1 MVGKKHS
8 SKNLKD
14 FTDLDFFFCFYFF
27 HFLCQMPVYLVVYAK
42 RMLCSEQPTALL
54 ARRHLNTML
63 LTNFENFNSISNI
76 FRETH
81 GFLVL
86 TDTAIICIYIR
97 TVFVTGDWRPP
108 AHLKV
113 TKCDLVQILKTFWN
127 PSLRIFTAGKASL
140 VDIVLM
146 YIILNDIN

>member
-1 MVGKKHS
+1 MS
-8 SKNLKD
+8 
-14 FTDLDFFFCFYFF
+14 
-27 HFLCQMPVYLVVYAK
+27 VYLVSYTK
-42 RMLCSEQPTALL
+42 RMLHSEQQIVVL
-54 ARRHLNTML
+54 ARTHLNTMI

-86 TDTAIICIYIR
+86 TDTGIICIYIK

>member
-1 MVGKKHS
+1 MS
-8 SKNLKD
+8 
-14 FTDLDFFFCFYFF
+14 
-27 HFLCQMPVYLVVYAK
+27 VYLVSYTK
-42 RMLCSEQPTALL
+42 RMLHSEQQIVVL
-54 ARRHLNTML
+54 ARTHLNTMI

-127 PSLRIFTAGKASL
+127 PSLGIFTAGKASL